1 MKALVYGGPGIREWK
16 DVPDPTIQAPTD
28 AIVRVDTTT
37 ICGTDLHILKGDVA
51 YIPAGRILGHEAVGT
66 IVAQGDAVTE
76 TKVGDRVIVSCVNG
90 CGRCKYCKEGRY
102 GACLNG
108 GGWILGHM
116 VDGTQAELVRVQFA
130 DMSLYKVP
138 EHLDNESVIMLTDAL
153 PTGYEVGVL
162 NGKVTPGDTVV
173 VVGAGPVGLSAIQT
187 AKLLTPAHIIA
198 VDFSDAR
205 LDAAKNLGADIVAK
219 PNENIRE
226 IVDSVTSGLGADV
239 VIEAVGLPATFELCT
254 TLVRN
259 GGHIA
264 NVGVHGK
271 PVELAL
277 QDLWI
282 KDITLTTGLI
292 DGYTTGK
299 LLGMVEAGVL
309 ESKGLITH
317 RFELDQMMEAYDCF
331 QNATETGALKVV
343 LHRAE

>member
-16 DVPDPTIQAPTD
+16 DVPDAKIEAPTD

-76 TKVGDRVIVSCVNG
+76 TQVGDRVLVSCVNG
-90 CGRCKYCKEGRY
+90 CGRCKYCKQGRY

-108 GGWILGHM
+108 GGWILGHT

-138 EHLDNESVIMLTDAL
+138 EELDNESVIMLADAL
-153 PTGYEVGVL
+153 PTGYEIGVL
-162 NGKVTPGDTVV
+162 NGRTQPGDVV
-173 VVGAGPVGLSAIQT
+173 VVIGAGPVGMSAIQT
-187 AKLLTPAHIIA
+187 AQLHSPAHTIA
-198 VDFSDAR
+198 VDFDEGRLEAAR
-205 LDAAKNLGADIVAK
+205 RLGADLTIK
-219 PNENIRE
+219 PNEDVRAL
-226 IVDSVTSGLGADV
+226 VDSVTDGLGADV
-239 VIEAVGLPATFELCT
+239 VIEAVGIPATLQQAC

-264 NVGVHGK
+264 NVGVHGS
-271 PVELAL
+271 PVELPM

-282 KDITLTTGLI
+282 HDITLTTGLI
-292 DGYTTGK
+292 DGYTTAD
-299 LLGMVEAGVL
+299 LLKMVQAGVL
-309 ESKGLITH
+309 ESKSLITH
-317 RFELDQMMEAYDCF
+317 RFTLDQMMEAYDVF
-331 QNATETGALKVV
+331 GNAAETKCLKAV
-343 LHRAE
+343 LHRA